1 MFLHGH
7 AKKKDWNLGAS
18 GREAAKSFSSKLV
31 WIIKHNMNDFYLM
44 MHLNDFNMKFWD
56 YQSTHF
62 MLADISRAQIRKLDY
77 NSGQWS

>member
-7 AKKKDWNLGAS
+7 AKKDRNLGAS

-31 WIIKHNMNDFYLM
+31 RIIKHNMNDFYLM

-62 MLADISRAQIRKLDY
+62 ILADGKSIRISRRLK
-77 NSGQWS
+77 